1 METGFDSQTGDHSS
15 IAQLAEHEAVNF
27 GVPGSSPGGG
37 VEKARS
43 TLVSIFGVRLYS
55 VNKRAA
61 RAIGAA
67 VAQLLYTQTVIGSNP
82 ILPTYINTSKSIM
95 ETLYKLLSDT
105 QASLFLLFQKTWVYH
120 WHIVGP
126 DFKQI
131 HDLFGEQYVSI
142 QEEVDRIS
150 EHMRFLGIKPISS
163 LSRVLEVSG
172 VGEAKTNISEME
184 MIKDLLEGHKKIID
198 MLGEVAEEAEAQKS
212 RGTVNLVDDMNEAH
226 GKFVWMLRS
235 FTE

>member
-1 METGFDSQTGDHSS
+1 
-15 IAQLAEHEAVNF
+15 
-27 GVPGSSPGGG
+27 
-37 VEKARS
+37 
-43 TLVSIFGVRLYS
+43 
-55 VNKRAA
+55 
-61 RAIGAA
+61 
-67 VAQLLYTQTVIGSNP
+67 
-82 ILPTYINTSKSIM
+82 M

-131 HDLFGEQYVSI
+131 HDLFGEQYQAI
-142 QEEVDRIS
+142 QEEVDRVS
-150 EHMRFLGIKPISS
+150 EHMRFLAIKPISS

-172 VGEAKTNISEME
+172 VSEAKSNISEME
-184 MIKDLLEGHKKIID
+184 MIRDLLEDHKKIIS
-198 MLGEVAEEAEAQKS
+198 MLDAAAVEADNQKS
-212 RGTVNLVDDMNEAH
+212 RGTVNLLDDLNEAH

>member
-1 METGFDSQTGDHSS
+1 ME
-15 IAQLAEHEAVNF
+15 
-27 GVPGSSPGGG
+27 
-37 VEKARS
+37 
-43 TLVSIFGVRLYS
+43 
-55 VNKRAA
+55 
-61 RAIGAA
+61 
-67 VAQLLYTQTVIGSNP
+67 
-82 ILPTYINTSKSIM
+82 
-95 ETLYKLLSDT
+95 KLFKQLSDT

-120 WHIVGP
+120 WHVVGS

-131 HDLFGEQYVSI
+131 HDLFGEQYVGI

-150 EHMRFLGIKPISS
+150 EHMRFLSIKPISS

-184 MIKDLLEGHKKIID
+184 MIKDLLEGHNKIID

-212 RGTVNLVDDMNEAH
+212 RGTVNLVDDLNEAH

-235 FTE
+235 FLE